1 MRTHRFGRKIKL
13 PSTIAIRH
21 QIKKSM
27 LEDAIKAEA
36 AERTK
41 AIPLQPEER
50 HPVLSFRSSNDKT
63 PGNADGLETQT
74 GSGNEKCGI

>member
-27 LEDAIKAEA
+27 LEDAVRAEA
-36 AERTK
+36 AEGIK
-41 AIPLQPEER
+41 AIPPQPEER
-50 HPVLSFRSSNDKT
+50 PRVLS
-63 PGNADGLETQT
+63 L
-74 GSGNEKCGI
+74 

>member
-27 LEDAIKAEA
+27 IEDAVKAEV
-36 AERTK
+36 AEKAK
-41 AIPLQPEER
+41 AIPAQLEEQP
-50 HPVLSFRSSNDKT
+50 PVQF
-63 PGNADGLETQT
+63 
-74 GSGNEKCGI
+74 